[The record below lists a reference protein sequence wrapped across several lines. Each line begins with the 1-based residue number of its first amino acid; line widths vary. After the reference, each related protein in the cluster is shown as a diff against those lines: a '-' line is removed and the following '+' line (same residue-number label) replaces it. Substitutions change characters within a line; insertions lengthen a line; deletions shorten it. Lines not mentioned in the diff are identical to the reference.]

1 MDHARLWMVRGRVT
15 GLGNVLRL
23 EDVGE
28 GFALDR
34 RQASSHNGPCQTLDS
49 ARAGDRV
56 REGFRLEGVGEGF
69 ALDSRGK
76 PAPTMDHAR
85 R

>member
-1 MDHARLWMVRGRVT
+1 MDHARRWMVRGRVT

-23 EDVGE
+23 EGVGE

-34 RQASSHNGPCQTLDS
+34 RQASSHKEPCQTLDG
-49 ARAGDRV
+49 AWAGDRV
-56 REGFRLEGVGEGF
+56 KKCLRLEGVGEGF
-69 ALDSRGK
+69 ALDSRDK
-76 PAPTMDHAR
+76 PAPTMDLGR